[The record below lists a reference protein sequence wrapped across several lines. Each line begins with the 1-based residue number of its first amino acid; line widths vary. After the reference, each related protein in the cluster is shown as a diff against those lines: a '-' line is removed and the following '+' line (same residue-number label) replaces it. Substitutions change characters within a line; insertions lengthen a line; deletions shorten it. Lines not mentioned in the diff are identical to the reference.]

1 LSFFFSVETNF
12 KHIVEIPVV
21 LQKIFAYFIIE
32 LSIKNPD
39 MFARVFKDMPQ
50 RLFVFCPQEL
60 CAFAEEH
67 SESFAVIKVAVELED
82 PVEVT
87 QLLSEFFYILG

>member
-21 LQKIFAYFIIE
+21 LQKILANFIIK
-32 LSIKNPD
+32 LSIKDSD
-39 MFARVFKDMPQ
+39 MFARVFKDTPKL
-50 RLFVFCPQEL
+50 LFVFCPQEL
-60 CAFAEEH
+60 CFRTEEH
-67 SESFAVIKVAVELED
+67 SQSFAAIKVAVELED

-87 QLLSEFFYILG
+87 QLLGEFFHILG